1 MERPELILI
10 HNNKN
15 KKHKIC
21 RKLIKVKYP
30 QSSNFLWKLWIT
42 FKGWFK

>member
-21 RKLIKVKYP
+21 RKLIYTSYS
-30 QSSNFLWKLWIT
+30 QDRNFLWKLWIT
-42 FKGWFK
+42 FKGLFG